1 MALDGAVQF
10 AILFALGV
18 AAAAFAVY
26 LLTRRDP
33 APPAAAAPPTGP
45 GRVFLFSGDAL
56 VDATPSAR
64 ALLPVRGGPPDRPAL
79 VERLS
84 PRFPGL
90 GRALADLPEG
100 GRIDIASADGT
111 GRIEGTLS
119 AGRLRLQL
127 FEADSPDALPPPDGH
142 ALAGLQRELDG
153 LRMMADHAA
162 VPVWRTAPDGTV
174 TWTNAAYL
182 ELARRV
188 VSADAADKTD
198 SWPPPA
204 LFHELCA
211 AACDDAPVTRR
222 LPLTLHGQAEPRWYR
237 CHSVTLADGRL
248 CTAVPEDAAVQ
259 AERALDS
266 FVQTLS
272 DTFAHLSA
280 GLAIFDRERRL
291 TLFNPALGDLTGLPV
306 TLLARHP
313 TLAEVLDLLRE
324 QRMTPEPKD
333 YKTWRGQ
340 LADLE
345 RAAESGTYSEVWPL
359 TDGRTFRVTGRP
371 HHNGALAFV
380 FEDITAEM
388 AQTRRFRAE
397 VETGQ
402 AVLDSLDEAVA
413 VFSPGGTLTMSN
425 RAYAE
430 LWGDDP
436 METPGE
442 PLTFVDAVGI
452 WHAACLPAPFWGDA
466 RDFAVRQLGREERE
480 AEIRMRDGRPLS
492 VRFRPL
498 DGGATL
504 VAFRRQSGEA
514 GKTRAAV
521 ALSA

>member
-26 LLTRRDP
+26 LLTRRGP
-33 APPAAAAPPTGP
+33 APPATAAPPAGS
-45 GRVFLFSGDAL
+45 GRVFLFSGDTL

-64 ALLPVRGGPPDRPAL
+64 ALLPARDGQPDRPAL

-84 PRFPGL
+84 PRFPSL
-90 GRALADLPEG
+90 GRALADLPDG
-100 GRIDIASADGT
+100 GRIDIASVDGT

-119 AGRLRLQL
+119 AGRLRLHL
-127 FEADSPDALPPPDGH
+127 FEADSPDDLPPPDGH

-162 VPVWRTAPDGTV
+162 VPFWRTAPDGTV

-188 VSADAADKTD
+188 LPAAETD
-198 SWPPPA
+198 GWPPPA
-204 LFHELCA
+204 LFGNLCA
-211 AACDDAPVTRR
+211 APCDDAPVTRR
-222 LPLTLHGQAEPRWYR
+222 LPLTLPGQAEPEWYR
-237 CHSVTLADGRL
+237 CHSVSLADGRL
-248 CTAVPEDAAVQ
+248 CTAIPEDAAVQ

-388 AQTRRFRAE
+388 AQTRRFRADLA
-397 VETGQ
+397 TGQ
-402 AVLDSLDEAVA
+402 AALDRLDEAVA
-413 VFSPGGTLTMSN
+413 VFSPGGVLTRAT

-442 PLTFVDAVGI
+442 PLTFLDAVGI
-452 WHAACLPAPFWGDA
+452 WQAACRPAPLWGDA
-466 RDFAVRQLGREERE
+466 RDFAAHRLGREERE
-480 AEIRMRDGRPLS
+480 AELRLRDGRPLS

-498 DGGATL
+498 AGGATL
-504 VAFRRQSGEA
+504 VAFRQQSGAA
-514 GKTRAAV
+514 GKARAAV
-521 ALSA
+521 VLSA